1 MTVADVYPRDKV
13 EVKFD
18 GVERIGV
25 IVIELGEV
33 SRGSF
38 ISSAIWY
45 PNSTFD
51 ESLRDVPLSPL
62 LEEVRFK
69 YEG

>member
-1 MTVADVYPRDKV
+1 M
-13 EVKFD
+13 
-18 GVERIGV
+18 
-25 IVIELGEV
+25 ELGEV

-38 ISSAIWY
+38 VSSAIGY

-51 ESLRDVPLSPL
+51 ESLRDVPLSSL
-62 LEEVRFK
+62 LEEVGFK